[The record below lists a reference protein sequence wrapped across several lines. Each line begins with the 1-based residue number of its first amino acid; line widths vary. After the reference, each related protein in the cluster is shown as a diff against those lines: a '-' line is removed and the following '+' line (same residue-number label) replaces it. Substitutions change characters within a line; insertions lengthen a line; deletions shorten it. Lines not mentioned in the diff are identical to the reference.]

1 MEVYYITLNRI
12 IRKPN
17 LYASAV
23 ASAMYNNAFLET
35 EKGQR
40 HAAINNAVMTRSIII
55 GTI

>member
-17 LYASAV
+17 SYDSAV
-23 ASAMYNNAFLET
+23 ASVMYNSTFLET
-35 EKGQR
+35 EKGRR
-40 HAAINNAVMTRSIII
+40 HAAINNAVVTRSIII